1 MTNCKYKLR
10 KLSVGLVSVGTMLIA
25 PTVLGQEVS
34 ASSSTESSTTTANTG
49 TGTASGMTATTPSAT
64 TDTGEAA
71 GSGARS
77 EANGASS
84 VVSSEES
91 QSSGTTPASPQAQT
105 APAATSTSSASSSNE
120 KTPKTATTTTSST
133 PVASTSNNSNKV
145 TSTEA
150 ETQTMDVERYT
161 VDKENSKLNIKDG
174 KTPKTRSSVNK
185 DTKLIRNRD
194 DKQRDIVDVTRTVKT
209 NEDGTIDVTVTVK
222 PKQIDEGADVMALL
236 DVSQKMTKE
245 NFDKAKEQIKK
256 MVTTLTGEPT
266 DGKENHNR
274 RNSVR
279 LMTFYRKVNEPIELT
294 AENVDKTLDEVWK
307 KAKEDWDWGVD
318 LQGAIHKAREIFNKE
333 KEKKSGKRQHIVLF
347 SQGESTFSYDIKN
360 KSDITKTK
368 ITEKVTTSS
377 PLFPWLPIFNH
388 TNRKAEIIG
397 DLEKVLDMAEKVGIS
412 LPSSLKLAVKAL
424 GLTNSAIGS
433 ILGKGLT
440 EYLGLTEY
448 SSDNLD
454 GGGFDY
460 SKRVGEGYYYHS
472 FSDRKYENTMPLEE
486 AIRTALASNFP
497 KLTDNWFFD
506 ILNSFVN
513 KDTVEKAK
521 LDVIMKVL
529 NSIFYKREYRYYN
542 HNLSAIAE
550 AKMAQQEGITFYS
563 VDVTDLN
570 SASKRVRRQ
579 AAVRKGTKEEEN
591 KKNEEERNTK
601 FDTYLKKMSEGNNFL
616 SNVEERDKFKDTL
629 TELTI
634 KDEFT
639 DKVTVEKDSW
649 SKSITDGLKNS
660 NNNNVKH
667 QQANTS
673 TWSFFSSSKESLTW
687 IISKEQLKEAFEKNG
702 SLTFKYKLRVNK
714 DKLLDKDKKRTKR
727 DTPTE
732 NKTSVTADII
742 SNTVDYKINN
752 QEVKGNKLDA
762 VKLTYTKETVPV
774 PGQKP
779 AEDERS
785 PQATE
790 PANPSKEDSSTD
802 ASQGSHDS
810 ENPATDSPSQPQAP
824 DQGNHQSQVPN
835 AKPQTDK
842 TDTPNAPAIPQDTPK
857 APEAG
862 GQSGPAGNTEE
873 KAPDSG
879 PKESDQSSSKE
890 SPSVG
895 EDTTPN
901 QPDVLVGGQS
911 EPIDITEDTI
921 TDAPPTVSGH
931 NASTQ
936 PQSVVEDTAPQ
947 RPDVLVG
954 GQSEPIDIT
963 QDTQPGMSGSN
974 DATVINEDTKPKR
987 VFHFDNKEPQASE
1000 KAAEQKLAPHDSHTT
1015 PQASDDTA
1023 APHLPASGDKPEK
1036 VFALAALTMVAAAG
1050 LLSKKRRNTDK
1061 N

>member
-397 DLEKVLDMAEKVGIS
+397 VLDMAEKVGIS

-486 AIRTALASNFP
+486 AIRTVLASNFP

-774 PGQKP
+774 PDVEGEVVPIPEKP
-779 AEDERS
+779 LV
-785 PQATE
+785 E
-790 PANPSKEDSSTD
+790 PM
-802 ASQGSHDS
+802 
-810 ENPATDSPSQPQAP
+810 
-824 DQGNHQSQVPN
+824 
-835 AKPQTDK
+835 
-842 TDTPNAPAIPQDTPK
+842 TPLYPAIPNYPTPQLPK
-857 APEAG
+857 DEDLEISG
-862 GQSGPAGNTEE
+862 GHGPIV
-873 KAPDSG
+873 DI
-879 PKESDQSSSKE
+879 
-890 SPSVG
+890 V
-895 EDTTPN
+895 EDTGTG
-901 QPDVLVGGQS
+901 VEGGAQNGVVS
-911 EPIDITEDTI
+911 TQENKDPIVDITE
-921 TDAPPTVSGH
+921 
-931 NASTQ
+931 
-936 PQSVVEDTAPQ
+936 
-947 RPDVLVG
+947 
-954 GQSEPIDIT
+954 
-963 QDTQPGMSGSN
+963 DTQPGMSGSN
-974 DATVINEDTKPKR
+974 DATVVEEDTAPKR
-987 VFHFDNKEPQASE
+987 PDVLVGGQ
-1000 KAAEQKLAPHDSHTT
+1000 
-1015 PQASDDTA
+1015 SDPIDITEDTQ
-1023 APHLPASGDKPEK
+1023 PS
-1036 VFALAALTMVAAAG
+1036 
-1050 LLSKKRRNTDK
+1050 
-1061 N
+1061 

>member
-397 DLEKVLDMAEKVGIS
+397 DLEKVLDMVEKVGIS
-412 LPSSLKLAVKAL
+412 LPSSLKSAVKAL

-486 AIRTALASNFP
+486 AIRTALASKFP

-774 PGQKP
+774 PDVEGEVVPIPEKP
-779 AEDERS
+779 LV
-785 PQATE
+785 E
-790 PANPSKEDSSTD
+790 PM
-802 ASQGSHDS
+802 
-810 ENPATDSPSQPQAP
+810 
-824 DQGNHQSQVPN
+824 
-835 AKPQTDK
+835 
-842 TDTPNAPAIPQDTPK
+842 TPLYPAIPNYPTPQLPK
-857 APEAG
+857 DEDLEISG
-862 GQSGPAGNTEE
+862 GHGPIV
-873 KAPDSG
+873 DI
-879 PKESDQSSSKE
+879 
-890 SPSVG
+890 V
-895 EDTTPN
+895 EDTGTG
-901 QPDVLVGGQS
+901 VEGGAQNGVVS
-911 EPIDITEDTI
+911 TQENKDPIVDITEDTQPGMSGSN
-921 TDAPPTVSGH
+921 DATV
-931 NASTQ
+931 
-936 PQSVVEDTAPQ
+936 VEEDTAPK

-954 GQSEPIDIT
+954 GQSDPIDIT
-963 QDTQPGMSGSN
+963 EDTQPSVSGSNDATVVEEDTVPKRPDILVGGQSDPIDITEDTQPGMSGSN
-974 DATVINEDTKPKR
+974 DATVIEEDTKPKR
-987 VFHFDNKEPQASE
+987 FFHFDNEPQAPEKPKEQPSLSLPQAPVY
-1000 KAAEQKLAPHDSHTT
+1000 KAAH
-1015 PQASDDTA
+1015 
-1023 APHLPASGDKPEK
+1023 HLPASGDKREASFTI
-1036 VFALAALTMVAAAG
+1036 VALTIIGAAG
-1050 LLSKKRRNTDK
+1050 LLSKKRRDTEEN
-1061 N
+1061 